1 MTGVSA
7 GGDRDR
13 RQRRA
18 LRSGNKKGGIAC
30 IYRVPIFAANERLT
44 FGQGKVAEKSNAIMA
59 IPKLLEVLAIEEAI
73 ETIDAMG
80 YCR

>member
-1 MTGVSA
+1 M
-7 GGDRDR
+7 
-13 RQRRA
+13 
-18 LRSGNKKGGIAC
+18 
-30 IYRVPIFAANERLT
+30 PIFAANERLT